1 MKNIDSVTLG
11 RKCSQPRKEVSS
23 GNGEK
28 PQQNG
33 EVRAHSWLQTGTSR
47 AERWKSFFLATDRFS
62 RNPILQNNFSKATQS
77 LDYMIS
83 MHKGGAIAYP
93 VLKCSRTWN
102 QLPSH
107 NGKGLLQLPL
117 ARHVIFWGP
126 TRWYPELHTKVTLL
140 LYVLPVEMA
149 SAFSMEGWSPQVISR
164 TEENFWVLYTMKTIP
179 SMSHTPSD
187 SSVLILN

>member
-1 MKNIDSVTLG
+1 MEKSPNKMGKWGHIYDFRLG
-11 RKCSQPRKEVSS
+11 PVGQKD
-23 GNGEK
+23 GN
-28 PQQNG
+28 
-33 EVRAHSWLQTGTSR
+33 HS
-47 AERWKSFFLATDRFS
+47 FLPLIGSPETPYYRIIFQKQ
-62 RNPILQNNFSKATQS
+62 LS
-77 LDYMIS
+77 LWIIWYPCIREELLL
-83 MHKGGAIAYP
+83 IAY
-93 VLKCSRTWN
+93 WN
-102 QLPSH
+102 VPGHETKQLPSH

-164 TEENFWVLYTMKTIP
+164 TEENFWVLYTIKTIP

-187 SSVLILN
+187 SSILILN